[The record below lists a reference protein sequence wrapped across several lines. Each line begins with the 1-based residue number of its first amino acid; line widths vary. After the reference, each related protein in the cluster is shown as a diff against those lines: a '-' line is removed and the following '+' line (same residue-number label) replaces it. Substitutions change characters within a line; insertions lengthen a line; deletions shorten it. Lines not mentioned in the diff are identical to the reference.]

1 MDNKQ
6 EFSFKSSLIARIKNF
21 SMTPNENNAL
31 MPLFEAVTNSLQAIS
46 ERYKNDWIKKGNV
59 EIFIYLNDTNEY
71 PDNIE
76 IKDNGIGFNENNFE
90 SFLTFDSLYKQNIGG
105 KGIGRFSWL
114 KAFESAHVESF
125 FIENGKKFKREFD
138 FVLDDKPIKNHLVTE
153 ENSNIS
159 EGTTILLKNMKS
171 MYRSRFPSRMDT
183 VLRKLLVHFLPV
195 LVAGSPSINIISDK
209 ESSDIK
215 TIFEENSYNV
225 KEEDIDI
232 LENETMH
239 LKNLFLDKKCLD
251 GRQDGHAF
259 FFSANNRIVDKHSL
273 NNQLGMSKPC
283 EYEDKEV
290 YYIGILTGSILD
302 KSVFGERNSFD
313 LSEEVKTKILK
324 VAISCIKEGYLKDCI
339 DKVID
344 EKSKKLQSVLDKN
357 PRYKYLVKDTTE
369 YAKNKLSLSAQK
381 EEDILKELAVYDH
394 RENVSTDKQVRK
406 ILDNG
411 YSNDEYDEKFS
422 KIIQKINEQNKS
434 NLAEY
439 VLKRKVIL
447 DILKTRLAYQDID
460 KQIKFREEAI
470 HKIICP
476 MQVTSNDIKIT
487 DHNLWIINDTLS
499 FYKFA
504 ASDKRIK
511 SFLKDS
517 KSEDRPDIAL
527 FNGCISFS
535 SKDGPVVIIEF
546 KRPER
551 NDYTDD
557 NNPIQQ
563 IFNYIKE
570 FRGKQVRTPEGE
582 LIAEIDNNTAFF
594 CYIICDI
601 TEKLEDILIGR
612 NLHIPLIGRRGF
624 FGYNTEYKA
633 YIEIIDFAEMIK
645 EANARNDFFF
655 KELGVSND

>member
-59 EIFIYLNDTNEY
+59 EIFIYLNDTKEY
-71 PDNIE
+71 TENIE
-76 IKDNGIGFNENNFE
+76 ITDNGIGFNENNFE

-114 KAFESAHVESF
+114 KAFETVHVKSIF
-125 FIENGKKFKREFD
+125 TENGKKFKREFD
-138 FVLDDKPIKNHLVTE
+138 FILDDKPIKNHIIVE
-153 ENSNIS
+153 EKSNIS
-159 EGTTILLKNMKS
+159 EGTTVFLKNMRS
-171 MYRSRFPSRMDT
+171 VYRTRFPVRINT
-183 VLRKLLVHFLPV
+183 ILRKLLVHFLPV

-215 TIFEENSYNV
+215 TIFEDNSYNV

-232 LENETMH
+232 PENGTIH

-273 NNQLGMSKPC
+273 SNQLGMSKPC
-283 EYEDKEV
+283 EHGEKEV
-290 YYIGILTGSILD
+290 YYIGILTGDILD

-313 LSEEVKTKILK
+313 LSDDIMEKILK
-324 VAISCIKEGYLKDCI
+324 SAISCIKNGYLSDNINKI
-339 DKVID
+339 IS
-344 EKSKKLQSVLDKN
+344 EKSEKLQNILDKN
-357 PRYKYLVKDTTE
+357 PRYKHLVENVPE
-369 YAKNKLSLSAQK
+369 YAKSKISLSSCK
-381 EEDILKELAVYDH
+381 DEDIIKELAIQDH
-394 RENVSTDKQVRK
+394 RERASTEKQVQK
-406 ILDNG
+406 FLDNG

-557 NNPIQQ
+557 KNPIQQ
-563 IFNYIKE
+563 IFDYIKE

>member
-71 PDNIE
+71 PENIE
-76 IKDNGIGFNENNFE
+76 ITDNGIGFNENNFE

-153 ENSNIS
+153 EKSNIS

-273 NNQLGMSKPC
+273 NNQLGMLKPC

-313 LSEEVKTKILK
+313 WSEEVKTKILK
-324 VAISCIKEGYLKDCI
+324 AAISCIKEGYLKDCI

-411 YSNDEYDEKFS
+411 YSEEEFDENFS
-422 KIIQKINEQNKS
+422 KTISRINEQNKS
-434 NLAEY
+434 NLHEY
-439 VLKRKVIL
+439 IAKRKVIL
-447 DILKTRLAYQDID
+447 DIISSRLKYENSENLKNFKEA
-460 KQIKFREEAI
+460 AI

-476 MQVTSNDIKIT
+476 MNVLSNRLEISNQ
-487 DHNLWIINDTLS
+487 NLWIINDKLS
-499 FYKFA
+499 FYKFY
-504 ASDKRIK
+504 ASDKEIRKFIK
-511 SFLKDS
+511 NS
-517 KSEDRPDIAL
+517 KSKDRPDLAL
-527 FNGCISFS
+527 FNGCLSFGKKS
-535 SKDGPVVIIEF
+535 DPIVIVEF
-546 KRPER
+546 KRPGR
-551 NDYTDD
+551 DDYTNA

-563 IFNYIKE
+563 VYDYIDE
-570 FRGKQVRTPEGE
+570 FRGKNVTQENGE
-582 LIAEIDNNTAFF
+582 YINIADNAPFF
-594 CYIICDI
+594 CYVICDI
-601 TEKLEDILIGR
+601 TNSLKAILKR
-612 NLHIPLIGRRGF
+612 QNMYTPLVGQGGY
-624 FGYNTEYKA
+624 FGYNPEYRA
-633 YIEIIDFAEMIK
+633 FIEIIDFRSMIEDAK
-645 EANARNDFFF
+645 ERNKFFF
-655 KELGVSND
+655 KELGIDDD

>member
-1 MDNKQ
+1 MNNKQ

-46 ERYKNDWIKKGNV
+46 ERYKNDWIKNGNV

-71 PDNIE
+71 PENIE

-153 ENSNIS
+153 EKSNIS

-324 VAISCIKEGYLKDCI
+324 AAISCIKEGYLKDCI

-411 YSNDEYDEKFS
+411 YSEEEFDENFS
-422 KIIQKINEQNKS
+422 KTISRINEQNKS
-434 NLAEY
+434 NLHEY
-439 VLKRKVIL
+439 IAKRKVIL
-447 DILKTRLAYQDID
+447 DIISSRLKYENSENLKNFKEA
-460 KQIKFREEAI
+460 AI

-476 MQVTSNDIKIT
+476 MNVSSNHIDVSSQ
-487 DHNLWIINDTLS
+487 NLWIINDKLS
-499 FYKFA
+499 FYKFW
-504 ASDKRIK
+504 ASDKEIK
-511 SFLKDS
+511 KYIDGSDS
-517 KSEDRPDIAL
+517 KNRPDLAL
-527 FNGCISFS
+527 FNGCISFG
-535 SKDGPVVIIEF
+535 KRNDPVVIVEF
-546 KRPER
+546 KRPGR
-551 NDYTDD
+551 DDYTNA

-563 IFNYIKE
+563 VYDYIDE
-570 FRGKQVRTPEGE
+570 FRGKNVTQENGE
-582 LIAEIDNNTAFF
+582 YINIADNAPFF
-594 CYIICDI
+594 CYVICDI
-601 TEKLEDILIGR
+601 TNSLKAILKR
-612 NLHIPLIGRRGF
+612 QNMYTPLVGQGGY
-624 FGYNTEYKA
+624 FGYNPEYRA
-633 YIEIIDFAEMIK
+633 FIEIIDFRSMIEDAK
-645 EANARNDFFF
+645 ERNKFFF
-655 KELGVSND
+655 KELGIDDD